1 MSLESEFN
9 TVVKSVQDTKENP
22 IDLTTNEKL
31 DFYKYYKQATVG
43 DCNISEPWS
52 INFEAHAKWKAWK
65 SIQGL
70 SKETAMEA
78 YIELYN
84 RVKS

>member
-1 MSLESEFN
+1 MSLEAEFQ
-9 TVVKSVQDTKENP
+9 TIVKAVKDTKENP
-22 IDLTTNEKL
+22 IELTSNEKL
-31 DFYKYYKQATVG
+31 DFYKYYKQATEG

-65 SIQGL
+65 SVTGM
-70 SKETAMEA
+70 SKKDAMSS

-84 RVKS
+84 KVKP